1 MSEFIDREKAIANIV
16 AVYCCGCEHYN
27 GEKCR
32 ACQIMDAMDVL
43 EDEPAVVPD
52 VQRWCNPETDLP
64 KVETEVLVLYRR
76 DDYLGITT
84 AHYEDGNVFSEDS
97 EWNWEDLPDWGT
109 YDEERDDY
117 RIPEG
122 WWEYRHFNP
131 DDVYNNKIDCPVVG
145 WMPLPPEVL
154 KMMMI
159 PCKDCPDR
167 HPICH
172 DSCPKYAEYKR
183 QLKAQRIYTNGNH
196 ATERISR
203 NDFDKEGWMGGRKR

>member
-1 MSEFIDREKAIANIV
+1 MANEKAREMGLKIKKARINANVTQAELAHRLGVTAQSISQYERGVKIPKIETLEKIANALGIKIS
-16 AVYCCGCEHYN
+16 CFYN
-27 GEKCR
+27 
-32 ACQIMDAMDVL
+32 L
-43 EDEPAVVPD
+43 EPQKEQMFPIWRDP
-52 VQRWCNPETDLP
+52 NTDPP

-76 DDYLGITT
+76 NDYLGITT

-145 WMPLPPEVL
+145 WMPLPP
-154 KMMMI
+154 
-159 PCKDCPDR
+159 
-167 HPICH
+167 
-172 DSCPKYAEYKR
+172 
-183 QLKAQRIYTNGNH
+183 
-196 ATERISR
+196 
-203 NDFDKEGWMGGRKR
+203 KEIVEGK